1 MIFRVGSV
9 ARWHFQAPASLAA
22 PRLPLRRGPIRMCGR
37 FTNRYSWRELKE
49 LYELSD
55 TLYPQAPSNFEPRY
69 NIAPTQT
76 SFVVRLS
83 ADGQRELVQLRW
95 GLLPRWA
102 TAPRDGARM
111 INARCETVA
120 TSRAYKEPFRLR
132 PCLVVADGFYE
143 WAKGTTAT
151 KQPYFLQRKN
161 GAPFAFAGLWEARH
175 LTGEDSFTIITC
187 PANARVASVHDRMPL
202 MLVPDAWPAW
212 LESPRTRLACLS
224 QSLPAEDIDLW
235 PVDRKV
241 GSPRSQGA
249 ELITPIALKAAD
261 GRP

>member
-1 MIFRVGSV
+1 
-9 ARWHFQAPASLAA
+9 
-22 PRLPLRRGPIRMCGR
+22 MCGR

-76 SFVVRLS
+76 SFVVRPS

-120 TSRAYKEPFRLR
+120 TSRAYQEPFRLR

-143 WAKGTTAT
+143 WASPFGRFRWFCSSPHNVTTNSPVFSMISIGCA
-151 KQPYFLQRKN
+151 
-161 GAPFAFAGLWEARH
+161 AGCSRI
-175 LTGEDSFTIITC
+175 G
-187 PANARVASVHDRMPL
+187 
-202 MLVPDAWPAW
+202 
-212 LESPRTRLACLS
+212 
-224 QSLPAEDIDLW
+224 
-235 PVDRKV
+235 
-241 GSPRSQGA
+241 
-249 ELITPIALKAAD
+249 
-261 GRP
+261 